1 MVTQDPLLLHTA
13 LMHEGEYHPLGFS
26 LHVATN
32 SPLVLR
38 AAEEIWGKS
47 KRLFPHASLE
57 MRVVVAGEQS
67 ASPLNDP
74 VYRAQQN
81 LFVVAVDNQNFGVCD
96 LERGRIF
103 AWMTPAAVTDP
114 FYCLQLLE
122 WMVYF
127 TIDHLYVAIIH
138 AACVARNGR
147 GLLLCGRSGAGKSC
161 LTYACVK
168 SGWTLVADDF
178 CAPIRGR
185 NDRMVIGKAERIRF
199 RPEAASL
206 FPELAQLPIIPA
218 PNRKPTLELRAS
230 DIPGVQTSVKCFAES
245 TAFLERNGT
254 DAANVSSIPI
264 EEALARIE
272 SDQPR
277 WNSPVAD
284 EQREARLAI
293 LSRGAYVLRY
303 GDFAGAIH
311 QLNLLIAPSA
321 NL

>member
-1 MVTQDPLLLHTA
+1 MITQDPLLLHTE
-13 LMHEGEYHPLGFS
+13 LSHVGEYHPLGFT
-26 LHVATN
+26 LRVATN
-32 SPLVLR
+32 SPLVLF
-38 AAEEIWGKS
+38 AAEETWGKS
-47 KRLFPHASLE
+47 KRLFPHAPLE
-57 MRVVVAGEQS
+57 MRVVVAGEQA
-67 ASPLNDP
+67 ASPLNEP
-74 VYRAQQN
+74 AYRAQQN

-96 LERGRIF
+96 IERGLIF

-114 FYCLQLLE
+114 FYRLQLLE

-168 SGWTLVADDF
+168 GGWTLIADDF

-185 NDRMVIGKAERIRF
+185 NDRMVIGRAERIRF
-199 RPEAASL
+199 RPEAVSL
-206 FPELAQLPIIPA
+206 FPELAQLPIMPA

-230 DIPGVQTSVKCFAES
+230 DIPGAMTSVTCFAES
-245 TAFLERNGT
+245 VVFLERNGT
-254 DAANVSSIPI
+254 NAANLSSIPI

-277 WNSPVAD
+277 WGPAVAD
-284 EQREARLAI
+284 EQRLARLAI
-293 LSRGAYVLRY
+293 LSHGAQVLRY
-303 GDFAGAIH
+303 SDFPGAIH
-311 QLNLLIAPSA
+311 QLNMLIAPSA
-321 NL
+321 NV

>member
-1 MVTQDPLLLHTA
+1 MVTHDPLQLHIELT
-13 LMHEGEYHPLGFS
+13 HEGEFHPLGFS
-26 LHVATN
+26 LRVATN
-32 SPLVLR
+32 SALVLS

-57 MRVVVAGEQS
+57 MRVVVAGGQS

-96 LERGRIF
+96 IARGHIF
-103 AWMTPAAVTDP
+103 AWMTPAAVADP
-114 FYCLQLLE
+114 FYRLQLLE

-127 TIDHLYVAIIH
+127 TIDHLYVAILH

-147 GLLLCGRSGAGKSC
+147 GLLLCGKSGAGKSC

-199 RPEAASL
+199 RPEAVSL
-206 FPELAQLPIIPA
+206 FPELARLPIIPA

-230 DIPGVQTSVKCFAES
+230 DIPGAKTSVTCFAES
-245 TAFLERNGT
+245 VVFLERNGT
-254 DAANVSSIPI
+254 DAANLSSIPVD
-264 EEALARIE
+264 EALARIE

-277 WNSPVAD
+277 WSAPIAD
-284 EQREARLAI
+284 EQREARIAI
-293 LSRGAYVLRY
+293 LSQGAHVLRY
-303 GDFAGAIH
+303 GDLAGAVR
-311 QLNLLIAPSA
+311 QLHSLIDSSA
-321 NL
+321 NV